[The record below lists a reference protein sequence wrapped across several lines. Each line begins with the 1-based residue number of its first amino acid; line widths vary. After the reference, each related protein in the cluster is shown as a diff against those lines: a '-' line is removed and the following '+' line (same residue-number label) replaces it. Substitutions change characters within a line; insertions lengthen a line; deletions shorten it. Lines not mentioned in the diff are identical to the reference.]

1 MSQTA
6 NKATHPEEMLC
17 EDMARFYADPL
28 GFVMY
33 AYNWDNDA
41 SIQVVELVEP
51 WATEYNSKWGPDKW
65 ACEYLND
72 LGDQVR
78 ERGFDGINAVDPIRM
93 AVSSGHGVGKS
104 ALSGWLT
111 DWIMS
116 TRPYAQ
122 GTITA
127 NTFTQLDT
135 KTWAQIIKWTKKCI
149 TAHWFTLTATKMSHR
164 DHPESWFCTAQ
175 TCREENS
182 EAFAGQHAVNSTS
195 FYINDEG
202 SAIANI
208 IWEVQEGGLTDGEP
222 MQFAFGNPTRNTGR
236 FRECWRRFRHRWK
249 TYKVDSREVQI
260 TNKEHLQGM
269 IDDHGIDSDTVKV
282 RVRGEFPAQSLK
294 QFISEADVEK
304 AERVYLKKPQ
314 YSFAPVVIGVDP
326 AWTGEDEFVIYLRQ
340 GLYSKILG
348 KWEKNDDDIEMANIL
363 ARLEDEYLA
372 DAVHV
377 DGGFGTGI
385 VSAGKAMGRTWQI
398 IWFSSKSPDVGCLNL
413 RAFMWN
419 EMKRWLKDGGAI
431 ETDDVLHQDLI
442 GPETVPR
449 IDGKIQLESKEDM
462 KRRDIPSPNRGDAL
476 ALTFAMPVVK
486 ADQHHGSPIA
496 KAQHDFDP
504 YTQGTV

>member
-1 MSQTA
+1 
-6 NKATHPEEMLC
+6 
-17 EDMARFYADPL
+17 
-28 GFVMY
+28 
-33 AYNWDNDA
+33 
-41 SIQVVELVEP
+41 
-51 WATEYNSKWGPDKW
+51 
-65 ACEYLND
+65 
-72 LGDQVR
+72 
-78 ERGFDGINAVDPIRM
+78 
-93 AVSSGHGVGKS
+93 
-104 ALSGWLT
+104 
-111 DWIMS
+111 
-116 TRPYAQ
+116 
-122 GTITA
+122 
-127 NTFTQLDT
+127 
-135 KTWAQIIKWTKKCI
+135 
-149 TAHWFTLTATKMSHR
+149 
-164 DHPESWFCTAQ
+164 
-175 TCREENS
+175 
-182 EAFAGQHAVNSTS
+182 
-195 FYINDEG
+195 
-202 SAIANI
+202 
-208 IWEVQEGGLTDGEP
+208 
-222 MQFAFGNPTRNTGR
+222 
-236 FRECWRRFRHRWK
+236 
-249 TYKVDSREVQI
+249 
-260 TNKEHLQGM
+260 
-269 IDDHGIDSDTVKV
+269 
-282 RVRGEFPAQSLK
+282 
-294 QFISEADVEK
+294 
-304 AERVYLKKPQ
+304 
-314 YSFAPVVIGVDP
+314 VVIGVDP